1 MFLLPRPKQLHT
13 TGETFRITPETRLV
27 LTPDAR
33 SELLC
38 ARLLQNDLARFA
50 GLSLQIICGTP
61 REGDIVLAAN
71 SGSSEKYSL
80 TITDCSV
87 QVKASAGTPGLF
99 YGVQTLRQIV
109 RQSGAMLPGL
119 SITDEPVFAHRG
131 FYHDATRGRTPTLA
145 WLKHLA
151 DEACFYKLN
160 QLQLYVEHTYL
171 FRDLTELWGAGEPL
185 TAEEI
190 MELDDYCAQRH
201 IELVPSLSSFG
212 HLFELLNTKSWCHLC
227 ELPQAGSMDSTMPY
241 RMAHHTLNISDPAAL
256 TLVEGMLREFMPLFR
271 CRRFNICADE
281 TFDLGRGRGKQAME
295 AVGEGNYY
303 IGFVEKLCRII
314 SESGR
319 QPMFW
324 GDIVVM
330 HPEALKR
337 LPQGSVCLNW
347 GYSPEVTED
356 AARALAAA
364 GAVQY
369 VCPGVS
375 GWNRMMNRIPDSY
388 KNIARMAAYGR
399 TYGAIG
405 LLNTDWGD
413 YGHINDPRFSLPGM
427 IMGAH
432 CSWSAEELP
441 QEELYE
447 AISRIAYLD
456 RSGQTVGLLAQL
468 QGLDVCSWWHIVQ
481 YREHMLGRADEGHG
495 DVLEGLDLSGVEEA
509 NRQIS
514 AVAAVLTASVSRMDS
529 SATGMLHCWLN
540 ACEGI
545 MVWNLVGAAVQGRQK
560 DASLAQRLERWL
572 RQYEQQWLQI
582 SKPSELWRIREM
594 VRWYAALLR
603 TF

>member
-1 MFLLPRPKQLHT
+1 MILLPRPREMHIT
-13 TGETFRITPETRLV
+13 DASFRITPETRLV

-33 SELLC
+33 QETLC
-38 ARLLQNDLARFA
+38 AQQLKDDLARFA
-50 GLSLQIICGTP
+50 GLTLEVLCGIP

-71 SGSSEKYSL
+71 PGSGEEYSL

-87 QVKASAGTPGLF
+87 QIKAPSGTPGLF
-99 YGVQTLRQIV
+99 YGVQTLRQII
-109 RQSGAMLPGL
+109 RQSGAVLPGL
-119 SITDEPVFAHRG
+119 CVTDEPVFTHRG

-145 WLKHLA
+145 WLRHLA

-227 ELPQAGSMDSTMPY
+227 ELPQAGAMDSTMPY

-256 TLVEGMLREFMPLFR
+256 PLVEGMLREFMPLFR

-295 AVGEGNYY
+295 AVGEGAYY

-314 SESGR
+314 SDSGR

-324 GDIVVM
+324 GDIAVM
-330 HPEALKR
+330 HPEALER
-337 LPQGSVCLNW
+337 LPKGSVCLNW

-356 AARALAAA
+356 ASRSLAAA
-364 GAVQY
+364 GATQY

-375 GWNRMMNRIPDSY
+375 GWNRIMNRIPDSY
-388 KNIARMAAYGR
+388 RNISRMAAYGR
-399 TYGAIG
+399 KYGAIG

-432 CSWSAEELP
+432 CSWSKEELP
-441 QEELYE
+441 LDVICED
-447 AISRIAYLD
+447 ISRIAYLD
-456 RSGQTVGLLAQL
+456 RSRRTIGLLAQL
-468 QGLDVCSWWHIVQ
+468 QGLDVCSWWHLVQ
-481 YREHMLGRADEGHG
+481 YREHVLGRADEGHG
-495 DVLEGLDLSGVEEA
+495 DVLAGLDLSTVEDA
-509 NRQIS
+509 NRQVSHI
-514 AVAAVLTASVSRMDS
+514 AASLTDSVQHMDS
-529 SATGMLHCWLN
+529 SSAGILHCWLN

-545 MVWNLVGAAVQGRQK
+545 MVWNLVGAAVQSKRK
-560 DASLAQRLERWL
+560 DAALAQRLERWL
-572 RQYEQQWLQI
+572 WQYEQQWMQV

>member
-1 MFLLPRPKQLHT
+1 MILLPRPKEMQT
-13 TGETFRITPETRLV
+13 TQESFRITPETRIV

-33 SELLC
+33 PETLC
-38 ARLLQNDLARFA
+38 AKQLQSDLTRFA
-50 GLSLQIICGTP
+50 GLTLPILCGVP

-71 SGSSEKYSL
+71 PGSGEGYSL
-80 TITDCSV
+80 TITHCSV
-87 QVKASAGTPGLF
+87 QVKAPGGTPGLF

-109 RQSGAMLPGL
+109 RQSGGMLPGL
-119 SITDEPVFAHRG
+119 CIADEPVFPHRG
-131 FYHDATRGRTPTLA
+131 FYHDATRGRTPTLS
-145 WLKHLA
+145 WLRQMA

-171 FRDLTELWGAGEPL
+171 FRDLTELWSAGEPL

-212 HLFELLNTKSWCHLC
+212 HLFELLNTKSWCRLC
-227 ELPQAGSMDSTMPY
+227 ELPRAGSMDSTMPY
-241 RMAHHTLNISDPAAL
+241 RMAHHTLNISDPDAL
-256 TLVEGMLREFMPLFR
+256 PLVESMLREYMHLFR
-271 CRRFNICADE
+271 CRRFNLCADE

-295 AVGEGNYY
+295 AVGEGAYY

-330 HPEALKR
+330 HPEALER

-347 GYSPEVTED
+347 GYSPQVTED
-356 AARALAAA
+356 ASRALADA
-364 GAVQY
+364 GAQQY

-375 GWNRMMNRIPDSY
+375 GWNRIMNRIPDSY
-388 KNIARMAAYGR
+388 RNIVRMAAYGR
-399 TYGAIG
+399 KYGAVG

-427 IMGAH
+427 IIGAH
-432 CSWSAEELP
+432 FSWSEQELP
-441 QEELYE
+441 PDRLYE
-447 AISRIAYLD
+447 EISRTAYLD

-468 QGLDVCSWWHIVQ
+468 QGLDVCSWWHLVQ
-481 YREHMLGRADEGHG
+481 YREHVLGRADEGHG
-495 DVLEGLDLSGVEEA
+495 DVLKALDLSHVEEA
-509 NRQIS
+509 NRKVDTI
-514 AVAAVLTASVSRMDS
+514 AAALTASAQHMDS
-529 SATGMLHCWLN
+529 SAAGILQCWLN

-545 MVWNLVGAAVQGRQK
+545 MVWNLVGAAVQNGSR
-560 DASLAQRLERWL
+560 DAGLARRLECWL

-603 TF
+603 TV